1 MKAKNI
7 LTEIINLDF
16 LLSSAKN
23 QRLYLKNLNYLTGK
37 KITGIKVLTFE
48 NFQTDKVNNIG
59 LPQAR
64 FFTLN
69 LVDLKGKLI
78 IENLSVAD
86 LAHNQG
92 VTKLYEVGL
101 PITGVFDFDK
111 SWITQIIPIITGF
124 GMVISFY
131 YN

>member
-59 LPQAR
+59 LPEAR

-69 LVDLKGKLI
+69 LVDISGKLI

-86 LAHNQG
+86 LAYNQG

-111 SWITQIIPIITGF
+111 SWITQITPIVTGF